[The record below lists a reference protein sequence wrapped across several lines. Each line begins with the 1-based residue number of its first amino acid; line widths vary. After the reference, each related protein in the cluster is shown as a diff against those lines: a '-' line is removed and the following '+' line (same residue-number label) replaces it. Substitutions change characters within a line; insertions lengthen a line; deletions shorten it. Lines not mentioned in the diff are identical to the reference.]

1 IKGVAAQERQEDG
14 APAPVTQVLAS
25 AGRVL
30 EGTQA
35 ELVLQPL
42 RLAFETKHIKLVEPA
57 LDCLH
62 VMAVSFSCS
71 LLPVHL
77 PEACKPENELH
88 CCSPPLTLQM
98 WCGKSDRSL
107 R

>member
-1 IKGVAAQERQEDG
+1 VRPPIPSLAHCHDPDRSSTKLPRACLADAIKGAAADQEDG
-14 APAPVTQVLAS
+14 APVPVTQVLAS

-62 VMAVSFSCS
+62 VIILLASFFPAHCSFS
-71 LLPVHL
+71 
-77 PEACKPENELH
+77 
-88 CCSPPLTLQM
+88 SPA
-98 WCGKSDRSL
+98 
-107 R
+107 

>member
-1 IKGVAAQERQEDG
+1 
-14 APAPVTQVLAS
+14 VLAS

-62 VMAVSFSCS
+62 VIKLPPFSCS

-77 PEACKPENELH
+77 PEV
-88 CCSPPLTLQM
+88 
-98 WCGKSDRSL
+98 
-107 R
+107 

>member
-1 IKGVAAQERQEDG
+1 
-14 APAPVTQVLAS
+14 VLAS

-62 VMAVSFSCS
+62 VKAASFF
-71 LLPVHL
+71 LLIA
-77 PEACKPENELH
+77 AC
-88 CCSPPLTLQM
+88 PPAR
-98 WCGKSDRSL
+98 GFKNH
-107 R
+107 

>member
-1 IKGVAAQERQEDG
+1 V
-14 APAPVTQVLAS
+14 PVTQVLAS

-62 VMAVSFSCS
+62 VIILLASFFPAHCSFS
-71 LLPVHL
+71 
-77 PEACKPENELH
+77 
-88 CCSPPLTLQM
+88 SPA
-98 WCGKSDRSL
+98 
-107 R
+107 

>member
-1 IKGVAAQERQEDG
+1 MRVADAIKGAAAAGQEEGGDAAA
-14 APAPVTQVLAS
+14 APITQVLAS

-42 RLAFETKHIKLVEPA
+42 RLAFETKHVKLVEPA

-62 VMAVSFSCS
+62 VTH
-71 LLPVHL
+71 LLLASTCL
-77 PEACKPENELH
+77 PGPML
-88 CCSPPLTLQM
+88 M
-98 WCGKSDRSL
+98 
-107 R
+107 